1 LPALIRYNLLTI
13 QVEGEMNRL
22 KEFREEA
29 MMTVRELSERSG
41 VSEDTITKIENG
53 HRKGRGMTLR
63 KLARAL
69 GVKLHQLSPEH
80 FERTTNAEAK
90 SPEILPSH
98 GFGSSEEPRED
109 SLVPEVDQDAD
120 ILNEA
125 ISRVYEVMRAIDQ
138 PVEKS
143 PQQRSY
149 PDGVP
154 RMNISE
160 RQQKVLIM
168 VLECGEVD
176 PSTVADRL
184 EINVGTAYRELSVLE
199 EHGLVFADESG
210 KRLISPIGT
219 DLGEAIVK
227 GLVSP
232 FGGDAVETIVNTRSR
247 LWLDEALSQILIL
260 KKVYDSVGEF
270 DPYGATDED
279 IASFFRLQELIIQS
293 LRRIAALTVPAGE
306 VEQKDAADYAQSVQ
320 SVMRLLMSNP
330 PALSRIRE
338 DLEDFTKEQIYA
350 TLDIVM
356 TIPPIANAGS
366 DPYQKFRSL
375 LLLKTGSSPTRPY
388 GTEHLSEPDSAQ
400 HARMRDTD

>member
-1 LPALIRYNLLTI
+1 
-13 QVEGEMNRL
+13 MNRL

-80 FERTTNAEAK
+80 FERTTNAETK

-98 GFGSSEEPRED
+98 GFGSSEEPRVD
-109 SLVPEVDQDAD
+109 SPVPKFVQDAN
-120 ILNEA
+120 ILDEA
-125 ISRVYEVMRAIDQ
+125 ILRVYEVMRAIDQ
-138 PVEKS
+138 PVEK
-143 PQQRSY
+143 PPPKRRY
-149 PDGVP
+149 ADGVP

-160 RQQKVLIM
+160 RQQKVLIT

-210 KRLISPIGT
+210 KRLVSPIG
-219 DLGEAIVK
+219 
-227 GLVSP
+227 S
-232 FGGDAVETIVNTRSR
+232 DAVETIVNTRSR
-247 LWLDEALSQILIL
+247 LWLDEALSQILTL

-338 DLEDFTKEQIYA
+338 
-350 TLDIVM
+350 
-356 TIPPIANAGS
+356 
-366 DPYQKFRSL
+366 
-375 LLLKTGSSPTRPY
+375 
-388 GTEHLSEPDSAQ
+388 
-400 HARMRDTD
+400 